1 MGQEMRRAFGMTFNQ
16 ENFAGMARGKS
27 SLGWLADPHLR
38 KGMLFAVP
46 VLFGGFVGLIALMP
60 MRMLRMTVREFAL
73 LLLLSLLANLVWFG
87 VAAAS
92 RARAE
97 RNGLDGP

>member
-1 MGQEMRRAFGMTFNQ
+1 MWQEVKRAFALTFNQ

-27 SLGWLADPHLR
+27 SLGWLADPYLR
-38 KGMLFAVP
+38 KGMIFAIP
-46 VLFGGFVGLIALMP
+46 FFLGGIFGLCTILP
-60 MRMLRMTVREFAL
+60 NLTKRESVAGFAL
-73 LLLLSLLANLVWFG
+73 LFFVALFANIVWFG